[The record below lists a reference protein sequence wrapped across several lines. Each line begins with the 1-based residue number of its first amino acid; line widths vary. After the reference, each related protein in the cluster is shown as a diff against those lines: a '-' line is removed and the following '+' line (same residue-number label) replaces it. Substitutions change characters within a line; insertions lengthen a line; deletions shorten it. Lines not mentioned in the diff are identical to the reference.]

1 LAFKGGPGST
11 FHFTVPVFKLERL
24 LTPIVSPRNLAA
36 GAVAVITVR
45 TPDMPNCTAV
55 DHGRYLR
62 SVRALVRRCTHKS
75 SDLILPPMDVD
86 GRPGLHIVAM
96 TTESGVPA
104 IASRIQQELS
114 ASLELQPLKG
124 RFEVSRQVL
133 DLSDL
138 DLENIS
144 QAVQQLAT
152 RVASAIG
159 FPSETGERYER
170 PQEQS
175 VGDRR

>member
-1 LAFKGGPGST
+1 
-11 FHFTVPVFKLERL
+11 
-24 LTPIVSPRNLAA
+24 
-36 GAVAVITVR
+36 
-45 TPDMPNCTAV
+45 
-55 DHGRYLR
+55 
-62 SVRALVRRCTHKS
+62 
-75 SDLILPPMDVD
+75 
-86 GRPGLHIVAM
+86 M